1 MDDSEFSY
9 IIKMKQTSNVQE
21 TCLQIVITH
30 WTVSSLK
37 TTKKTNLDQQISNR
51 IGLIKHCSAT
61 LFCWILKIMNPFYHF
76 HWSSKILTNLLNP
89 ATYLI
94 ITPLKITRK
103 KIQSTKSS
111 NFICRTFFLCTYTQ
125 AYSTPSIY

>member
-37 TTKKTNLDQQISNR
+37 TTKKTNLDQQIS
-51 IGLIKHCSAT
+51 KSHWTDKT
-61 LFCWILKIMNPFYHF
+61 LFSNP
-76 HWSSKILTNLLNP
+76 ILLNIENNEP
-89 ATYLI
+89 FLPF
-94 ITPLKITRK
+94 PLV
-103 KIQSTKSS
+103 
-111 NFICRTFFLCTYTQ
+111 L
-125 AYSTPSIY
+125 